1 MDLAVKPLMEA
12 NLLSQLIELTGMMA
26 LLRKRGVAPDPACE
40 QQVGVTRKAP
50 SSRPSCHNSAK
61 PCIGHA

>member
-12 NLLSQLIELTGMMA
+12 NLLSQLIELTSMMA

-40 QQVGVTRKAP
+40 QQVGVTQSAP
-50 SSRPSCHNSAK
+50 CCSQSVAGCAERE
-61 PCIGHA
+61 